1 MLTFETLAPALVKNI
16 HIFQR
21 ICIELNFVKVNR
33 LKIVNSKRPK
43 NVMNNL
49 VRLAV
54 DMAKIKTNRNGP
66 NGHSGQIV
74 QKLVASA
81 VKKEREHVKDQLIQ
95 ALAALD
101 KGLNLKA
108 ATLENALSPIL
119 TLLSLG
125 FDFQLEA

>member
-1 MLTFETLAPALVKNI
+1 
-16 HIFQR
+16 
-21 ICIELNFVKVNR
+21 
-33 LKIVNSKRPK
+33 
-43 NVMNNL
+43 MNNL

-66 NGHSGQIV
+66 NGHSGQIAR
-74 QKLVASA
+74 KLVASA

-108 ATLENALSPIL
+108 VTLENALSPIL
-119 TLLSLG
+119 TQLSLG
-125 FDFQLEA
+125 FNFQSRFS